1 MKMREKGEEILYLK
15 DKGICLIDMVNSPIS
30 KIKGSGFLYN
40 KVNKGNRFAEM
51 SISNKYDIDR
61 AVKTQEK
68 INYKMYRPIVA
79 IGELCIYEQ
88 KSGDKKYYVSYHKS
102 GNPERFEITTL
113 DCERFRKY
121 YKWLYFL
128 TVAGEVVFE
137 DYSAYVLFIEY
148 INYK

>member
-1 MKMREKGEEILYLK
+1 M
-15 DKGICLIDMVNSPIS
+15 
-30 KIKGSGFLYN
+30 YN

-51 SISNKYDIDR
+51 SISNKYDIDT

-68 INYKMYRPIVA
+68 INYKSYRPVVSIE
-79 IGELCIYEQ
+79 ELCIYEQ

-102 GNPERFEITTL
+102 GNPDHFEITSL

-121 YKWLYFL
+121 YRWLYFL
-128 TVAGEVVFE
+128 TVAGEVIFE